1 MVNIFKRYE
10 IKYLLNKDQYLRLIT
25 LYKDKI
31 KLDKYGKS
39 LICNIYYDTDSFL
52 LIRSSIEKPIYK
64 EKIRLRTYN
73 LSSPYFL
80 ELKKKYDSI
89 VYKRRVDFS
98 SIEEVNDFLINKKAN
113 SQIEKE
119 IKYSL
124 NYYQDIKPKMFISYY
139 REAYYGESNLRITFD
154 FDILYR
160 DYDLDFSKGNYGNNI
175 LENNQILM
183 EIKIE
188 EAMPLW
194 LCKFLTKEKLYSI
207 SFSKY
212 GASYKKIMKGKMYV

>member
-64 EKIRLRTYN
+64 EKLRLRTYN

-175 LENNQILM
+175 LENDQILM

-188 EAMPLW
+188 EAIPLW

-212 GASYKKIMKGKMYV
+212 GDSYKKIMKGKIYV